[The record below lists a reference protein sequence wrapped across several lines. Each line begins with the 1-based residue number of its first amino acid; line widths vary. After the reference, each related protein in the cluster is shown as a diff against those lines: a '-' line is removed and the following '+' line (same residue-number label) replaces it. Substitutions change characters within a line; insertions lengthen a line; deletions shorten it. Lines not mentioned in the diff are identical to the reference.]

1 MNQVRLVFLGT
12 SAGTPSRERNLAAVA
27 LVMDGRALLFDCG
40 EGTQQ
45 QILRSS
51 VRAGAIE
58 AIFISHMH
66 GDHLYG
72 LPGLLA
78 TMSLHG
84 RGEPLDVYGPPRVAQ
99 YLRAVYDASYA
110 RTAFDLTMHAVDDG
124 AVIARDGY
132 DVHVRLLDHTAPC
145 LGYCVVEHDRPGA
158 FDVDRA
164 RDLGVTPGPLFRMLQ
179 HGADVMLDD
188 GRVVR
193 SAEVVGPPRPGR
205 RIAYCTDTRPCRAAI
220 ELARGASVLVH
231 EATYGDDMH
240 SEAGERGHST
250 AAEAAGVARDAG
262 VQRLILT
269 HVSPRYTDAS
279 PLLAEARAVF
289 AETELAADFAEFH
302 A

>member
-27 LVMDGRALLFDCG
+27 LVMDGRTLLFDCG

-58 AIFISHMH
+58 AIFVSHMH

-99 YLRAVYDASYA
+99 YLRGVYDASYA
-110 RTAFDLTMHAVDDG
+110 RTAFDLTIHAVDDG

-132 DVHVRLLDHTAPC
+132 DVRVRLLDHTAPC

-164 RDLGVTPGPLFRMLQ
+164 RELGVPPGPLFRTLQ
-179 HGADVMLDD
+179 HGADVTLDD

>member
-27 LVMDGRALLFDCG
+27 MVMDGRALLFDCG

-58 AIFISHMH
+58 AIFVSHMH

-99 YLRAVYDASYA
+99 YLRGVYDASYA
-110 RTAFDLTMHAVDDG
+110 RTAFDLTIHAVDDG

-145 LGYCVVEHDRPGA
+145 FGYGVVEHDHPGK
-158 FDVDRA
+158 FDVDHA
-164 RDLGVTPGPLFRMLQ
+164 RSLGVPPGPLFRTLQ
-179 HGADVMLDD
+179 HGADVTLDD

-193 SAEVVGPPRPGR
+193 SADVVGPPRSGR
-205 RIAYCTDTRPCRAAI
+205 RIAYCTDTRPCRAAV
-220 ELARGASVLVH
+220 ELARGAHVLVH
-231 EATYGDDMH
+231 EATYGDDMR

-289 AETELAADFAEFH
+289 AETELAADFAEFR